1 VIEHI
6 PTLGEITEAFQ
17 QNPRLYLSVGPMTG
31 AMLLK
36 KFLIRNR
43 AMQMVIFGGATIATI
58 RIVIGPYMDQVTQHW
73 MELRTVLAQA
83 L

>member
-6 PTLGEITEAFQ
+6 PTLGEITQAFQ
-17 QNPRLYLSVGPMTG
+17 ENPRLYMSAGPMTG

-36 KFLIRNR
+36 KFLIRNK
-43 AMQMVIFGGATIATI
+43 ALQMVAFGGATMATI
-58 RIVIGPYMDQVTQHW
+58 RIVIGPYMDQVTHHW
-73 MELRTVLAQA
+73 MELKAVLGQA